1 MKAGAGRGVPEWLR
15 YLLLA
20 VLAGGLLVLQRRNPR
35 WLQELLQPAG
45 RRDLLEALRGWWAA
59 AGMRIGLIVLA
70 AALVVG
76 LIVGGGML
84 WRAVRRR
91 RAEKALLERV
101 ASGPTVQLLPR
112 ADWKRLDPEDVQ
124 VWVRL
129 ADALPHDE
137 HLAFEIGGNQDGLAF
152 SLHGSAEGVRAAL
165 TQFRAEWPG
174 VFRKAV
180 AAEEDLARPVEGWA
194 VWWVELAPAA
204 FERAVQAASADP
216 LRAVLIELNGVL
228 GQGRG
233 LVQVIARR
241 NFGVRKALGER
252 AFAAREVET
261 PSKGVRAL
269 RTQEAKE
276 LEARARATYLD
287 VTVRVVGLAD
297 TSERAQG
304 IARGLARA
312 IAASFDS
319 GNPVQPVRQGSDPQ
333 IVMRRAPGRMAPW
346 SASDLAFLAHL
357 AGSDLLGIAPRLA
370 TAPARYLPADP
381 EMRFDAGKHHTAF
394 LEEQR

>member
-1 MKAGAGRGVPEWLR
+1 MTMDWRESRNIVLLALVAVLILIASRYNLLTPRGMQAARESARVWWAAHGWMVL
-15 YLLLA
+15 LGLAALLA
-20 VLAGGLLVLQRRNPR
+20 VAVALWLWRRAQN
-35 WLQELLQPAG
+35 
-45 RRDLLEALRGWWAA
+45 AA
-59 AGMRIGLIVLA
+59 AQR
-70 AALVVG
+70 
-76 LIVGGGML
+76 
-84 WRAVRRR
+84 
-91 RAEKALLERV
+91 ALLERV
-101 ASGPTVQLLPR
+101 ASGPTLQLLPR
-112 ADWKRLDPEDVQ
+112 ADWKPVDPEEVQ

-137 HLAFEIGGNQDGLAF
+137 HISFEAGGGENGLSFA
-152 SLHGSAEGVRAAL
+152 LHGSAEGVRAAL
-165 TQFRAEWPG
+165 TQFKAEWPG
-174 VFRKAV
+174 LFHKPETESV
-180 AAEEDLARPVEGWA
+180 PSGWA

-216 LRAVLIELNGVL
+216 LRAILIEINGVQ

-241 NFGVRKALGER
+241 NFGVRRALGQK
-252 AFAAREVET
+252 AFAARDEET

-287 VTVRVVGLAD
+287 VTVRAVGLAD
-297 TSERAQG
+297 SPERAQG

-312 IAASFDS
+312 IAASFD
-319 GNPVQPVRQGSDPQ
+319 GNNPVQPVRQGNDLQS
-333 IVMRRAPGRMAPW
+333 VMRREPGRMAPW

-357 AGSDLLGIAPRLA
+357 PGRDLMQLAPRLA